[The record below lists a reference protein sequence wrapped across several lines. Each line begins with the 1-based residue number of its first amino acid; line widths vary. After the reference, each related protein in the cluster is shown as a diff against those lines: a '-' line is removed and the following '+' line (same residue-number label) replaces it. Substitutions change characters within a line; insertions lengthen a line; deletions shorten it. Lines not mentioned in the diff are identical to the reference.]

1 MLLELKNLSKSYE
14 FRKHFYM
21 KKERLKLFEN
31 INLSL
36 DLGENLLISAESG
49 SGKTILAKILCMLEK
64 PSSGKV
70 LFNGIDLFS
79 LSFDE
84 QRKLRKDLQFIFAE
98 QKEALNP
105 NKKAHAL
112 IKDVARNFKL
122 DLKELDFFLK
132 ELDFKKELL
141 ELKAYDLSGGE
152 LKKLALIRALLVKP
166 KLLIL
171 DEIGSALDLT
181 SLFLMLSLLKKIQK
195 STDISYIFITHQLK
209 LFKDFKA
216 KIFNLK
222 DST

>member
-49 SGKTILAKILCMLEK
+49 SGKTSLAKILCMLEK

>member
-49 SGKTILAKILCMLEK
+49 SGKTSLAKILCMLEK

-70 LFNGIDLFS
+70 LFRGIDLFS

-222 DST
+222 DSN